1 MKKNTSDIAVI
12 TAAKD
17 LCKYVMNA
25 TSKSPKQFRMSFV
38 SRMQNLSLDI
48 IENLLKANLM
58 RLNTDENKYRIR
70 FQRRADLSL
79 KMLDYIAMVSREC
92 GCILPNQ
99 HENICKMLAETQSLL
114 GGWINNDKKRRL

>member
-17 LCKYVMNA
+17 LCKYVMHA

-58 RLNTDENKYRIR
+58 GLNNAESKYRIA
-70 FQRRADLSL
+70 FQKRAGISL
-79 KMLDYIAMVSREC
+79 KMLDYIA
-92 GCILPNQ
+92 I
-99 HENICKMLAETQSLL
+99 
-114 GGWINNDKKRRL
+114 

>member
-17 LCKYVMNA
+17 LCKYIMHA
-25 TSKSPKQFRMSFV
+25 TSKSPKQFRASFV
-38 SRMQNLSLDI
+38 SRMQNLSLDT

-58 RLNTDENKYRIR
+58 GLSSAYRIT
-70 FQRRADLSL
+70 FQRRAGISL